1 MRPLKYKQITV
12 RQLTK
17 TYYLFYDF
25 FLKYPTPNNI
35 GYFWN
40 FGVASLAF
48 LGVQIITGVF
58 LSMNYV
64 PNAELAFISVEN
76 IMRNVFLG

>member
-1 MRPLKYKQITV
+1 MNKLINT
-12 RQLTK
+12 
-17 TYYLFYDF
+17 FYSLYNF
-25 FLKYPTPNNI
+25 FLKYPTPNNL

-48 LGVQIITGVF
+48 LLIQIVTGIF

-64 PNAELAFISVEN
+64 PNSELAFLSVEN
-76 IMRNVFLG
+76 IMRNVPLG